1 MTLIEVK
8 KGLNEALQIL
18 YQPPQYQFY
27 GVDVVEGYQRPC
39 FFTKLQ
45 PIQMR
50 PENYNTYYNQA
61 AFYITYMQK
70 ATDEVDIMKK
80 VEEIKGLFNLYI
92 KIGKRALDVTGFDY
106 DFIGND
112 KNILEISIDLEWMDR
127 IEHKNSQPLVTDFFL
142 RKEME
147 E

>member
-8 KGLNEALQIL
+8 KGLNEALQTL
-18 YQPPQYQFY
+18 YQPPKYQFY

-45 PIQMR
+45 SIQMQ
-50 PENYNTYYNQA
+50 PENYNTYFNQA

-70 ATDEVDIMKK
+70 EVDEVDIMKK
-80 VEEIKGLFNLYI
+80 VEEIKELFKLYI
-92 KIGKRALDVTGFDY
+92 KIGKRAIDVTNFDY

-127 IEHKNSQPLVTDFFL
+127 IEHKTNQPLMADFFI
-142 RKEME
+142 RKGEK
-147 E
+147 

>member
-8 KGLNEALQIL
+8 KGLNEALQKL
-18 YQPPQYQFY
+18 YQKPEYQIY

-45 PIQMR
+45 SIQMR
-50 PENYNTYYNQA
+50 PENYNTYFNQA
-61 AFYITYMQK
+61 AFYITYMQNEV
-70 ATDEVDIMKK
+70 DEVDMMKK

-92 KIGKRALDVTGFDY
+92 KVGKRAIDITNFDY
-106 DFIGND
+106 DFIGNN

-127 IEHKNSQPLVTDFFL
+127 IEHKTNQPLMADFFI
-142 RKEME
+142 REGE

>member
-8 KGLNEALQIL
+8 KGLNEALQTL
-18 YQPPQYQFY
+18 YQPPKYQFY
-27 GVDVVEGYQRPC
+27 GVDIVEGYQRPC

-45 PIQMR
+45 SIQMR
-50 PENYNTYYNQA
+50 PENYNTYFNQV

-70 ATDEVDIMKK
+70 EVDEVDMMKK
-80 VEEIKGLFNLYI
+80 IEEIKELFNLYI
-92 KIGKRALDVTGFDY
+92 KVGKRTLDVTGFDY

-127 IEHKNSQPLVTDFFL
+127 IEHKTNQPLMADFFI
-142 RKEME
+142 REGEK
-147 E
+147 